1 VNIAQPTF
9 KYDEGD
15 PPGYRSGMFR
25 FGADLGATATGMSVY
40 ELPPGQ
46 AICPYHYEHGEEEWL
61 LVLSGRPTLRD
72 PEGTHALE
80 PWDLLFFPTGPE
92 GAHKVSNETG
102 ETVRVLMWGEV
113 VYPTLSTYPDSDK
126 VGAWTCVEADKLL
139 FRRASAVDYFDGE

>member
-1 VNIAQPTF
+1 VNIAYPTF
-9 KYDEGD
+9 SYDEGD
-15 PPGYRSGMFR
+15 PEGYRSGMLR
-25 FGADLGATATGMSVY
+25 FGGDLGAEATGMSVY

-61 LVLSGRPTLRD
+61 LVLAGHPTLRD

-92 GAHKVSNETG
+92 GAHKVSNETA

-113 VYPTLSTYPDSDK
+113 VYPSLSTYPDSDK
-126 VGAWTCVEADKLL
+126 IGAWTRVQADKLL
-139 FRRASAVDYFDGE
+139 FRRSSAVEYFDGE